1 MVYYESQFFDL
12 RISQNLERWKKM
24 LGAHTKK
31 FKKSKSKTCISGKN
45 RTQTTNQ

>member
-1 MVYYESQFFDL
+1 MNHNFFILEYL
-12 RISQNLERWKKM
+12 RIQKDGKKM

-31 FKKSKSKTCISGKN
+31 LKKSKSKTCISGKN